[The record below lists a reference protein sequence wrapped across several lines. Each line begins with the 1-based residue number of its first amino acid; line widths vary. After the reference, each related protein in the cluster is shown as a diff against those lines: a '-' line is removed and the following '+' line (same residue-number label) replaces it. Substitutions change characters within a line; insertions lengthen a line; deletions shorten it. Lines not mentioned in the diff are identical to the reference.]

1 MQAEEK
7 IESFGAMRLQVHT
20 GVFIYREIEKA
31 KRTPPSANTEIDG
44 VGSFTVFR
52 DRDKQI
58 ILYKF
63 VVNYDFK
70 VLGKSCISTWSKWPD
85 YTAYTAQ
92 YVVRLGKKESFYV
105 GVF

>member
-1 MQAEEK
+1 MQAEDE
-7 IESFGAMRLQVHT
+7 IECFGAMRLQVHSA

-31 KRTPPSANTEIDG
+31 KRIALSANVEIGD

-58 ILYKF
+58 ILYKV

-70 VLGKSCISTWSKWPD
+70 I
-85 YTAYTAQ
+85 
-92 YVVRLGKKESFYV
+92 
-105 GVF
+105 